1 MGNSGYIRQAWL
13 VLVLAACFSAALAGV
28 HIALSPRIAA
38 NKRDETYRQVPAL
51 VPGAVRDRTREVRL
65 AGRTVYEAIG
75 ADGRRV
81 GWVVPAA
88 GQGFADRIEVLI
100 GLDAAGETI
109 AGLWV
114 LEQKE
119 TPGLGNKIVEDAFRG
134 RFAGR
139 SARAD
144 LTVTKAAPATGQQI
158 LAVTGA
164 TISSESVCK
173 IVNQTVRDFRAARKA
188 AAEAPHGR

>member
-1 MGNSGYIRQAWL
+1 M
-13 VLVLAACFSAALAGV
+13 
-28 HIALSPRIAA
+28 
-38 NKRDETYRQVPAL
+38 
-51 VPGAVRDRTREVRL
+51 
-65 AGRTVYEAIG
+65 
-75 ADGRRV
+75 
-81 GWVVPAA
+81 
-88 GQGFADRIEVLI
+88 
-100 GLDAAGETI
+100 
-109 AGLWV
+109 
-114 LEQKE
+114 
-119 TPGLGNKIVEDAFRG
+119 GNKIVEDAFRG